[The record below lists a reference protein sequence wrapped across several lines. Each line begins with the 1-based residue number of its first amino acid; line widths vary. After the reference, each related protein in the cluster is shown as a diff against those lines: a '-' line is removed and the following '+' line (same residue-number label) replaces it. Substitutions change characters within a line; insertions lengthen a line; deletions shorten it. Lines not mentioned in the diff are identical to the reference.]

1 MQGNFCRMTIQRTP
15 GLIGGSRRG
24 RLFLLRF
31 FEQLLVLWISLFF
44 EVLCRDEPE
53 CRGVDTVAEP
63 GGSRS
68 VVKDVAQMGIAFD
81 RADFGANHSPGSILL
96 FFDNRFIDCTGET
109 RPSGARIKFVLRTEK
124 RLAGNDTDINPVSVV
139 VPIFVFERRFCPAL
153 GGDILLEWCEH
164 GFGIFCEY
172 GAGEK
177 SQNRENGGFHSGTSH
192 GLQSSA
198 RGKGRKISRAFQAS
212 ESTDSKRDN
221 SVVGGIVAGIMEVL
235 KLLGVALGLATLAG
249 VNLYLTVF
257 VTGLAVHMQWVVL
270 PPALHELNVLSD
282 PIIIGVA
289 GFLYLIEFF
298 ADKIPWVD
306 TAWDAVHTFI
316 RPVGAAA
323 LAVAALGN
331 THPVFEIVAALVAGG
346 MALTSHVAK
355 AGIRLVANTSP
366 EPVSN
371 IGLSLAEDGI
381 VCAGLGLL
389 AWHPVVGLLVAVIFT
404 GVIVTMMPKL
414 LRGIRAKLWL
424 AWRKLNS
431 PPEEEQET
439 VPGHRLPGKCDSL
452 LRRAHASVA
461 PIEWAAPCL
470 SGGGPRL
477 AANLR
482 GWLVCLKEEP
492 SRLFFVEKGFGGGT
506 VLEMDVEGAG
516 ITHQS
521 GFLCDKIELVHRTGS
536 PKYQYFFERGLT
548 KIARR
553 LAELIREMAER
564 SASPEQD

>member
-1 MQGNFCRMTIQRTP
+1 
-15 GLIGGSRRG
+15 
-24 RLFLLRF
+24 
-31 FEQLLVLWISLFF
+31 
-44 EVLCRDEPE
+44 
-53 CRGVDTVAEP
+53 
-63 GGSRS
+63 
-68 VVKDVAQMGIAFD
+68 
-81 RADFGANHSPGSILL
+81 
-96 FFDNRFIDCTGET
+96 
-109 RPSGARIKFVLRTEK
+109 
-124 RLAGNDTDINPVSVV
+124 
-139 VPIFVFERRFCPAL
+139 
-153 GGDILLEWCEH
+153 
-164 GFGIFCEY
+164 
-172 GAGEK
+172 
-177 SQNRENGGFHSGTSH
+177 
-192 GLQSSA
+192 
-198 RGKGRKISRAFQAS
+198 
-212 ESTDSKRDN
+212 
-221 SVVGGIVAGIMEVL
+221 MEVL

-257 VTGLAVHMQWVVL
+257 VTGLALHMQWVVL
-270 PPALHELNVLSD
+270 PPALHDLNVLSD

-331 THPVFEIVAALVAGG
+331 THPVFEIVAALIAGG

-389 AWHPVVGLLVAVIFT
+389 SWNPVVGLLVAVLFT
-404 GVIVTMMPKL
+404 GVVITMMPRL

-424 AWRKLNS
+424 AWKKLNS
-431 PPEEEQET
+431 PPEEELET
-439 VPGHRLPGKCDSL
+439 VPRNRLPRFCDSQ

-461 PIEWAAPCL
+461 PIEWATPCL

-477 AANLR
+477 AANLS
-482 GWLVCLKEEP
+482 GWLVCIQDEP
-492 SRLFFVEKGFGGGT
+492 SRLFFVAKSFRGGT
-506 VLEMDVEGAG
+506 VLEMDIAGAG

-521 GFLCDKIELVHRTGS
+521 GFLCDKLEVVHKNGS
-536 PKYQYFFERGLT
+536 PKYLFLFERGLA
-548 KIARR
+548 KIAKR
-553 LAELIREMAER
+553 LSELIREKAGLP
-564 SASPEQD
+564 ASPVQD